1 MKKGITF
8 LITII
13 LIFSLLVIG
22 ISKINK
28 QSQSEEKI
36 KVIATLFPQY
46 DFAKQIGGDKV
57 DVSLLLTPGTE
68 THTYEPTPQDIINVN
83 KADLYIY
90 TGKYMEPW
98 SDKIAN
104 SITSNTQVLDASKN
118 INLINEEQFEKEHDT
133 IDNNEEEYIN
143 EEDVIDDIDLL
154 EDNLNRGEFFYLPA
168 KALHIDSD
176 EEYLSRCLK
185 FYKRNGIMAVGKK
198 INEKN
203 VYEQLPML
211 LKEFK
216 PDIVVITGHDAYYRK
231 KGDAKD
237 IKNYKNSL
245 YFVKAVKAAR
255 NYEKSHEKLVII
267 AGACQSD
274 YEELIKAGANFASS
288 PKRVNIHALDPAI
301 IASTVALTERN
312 KEIDLKKLLEKTKY
326 KEDGMGGLI
335 CNGLMYVGYPR

>member
-1 MKKGITF
+1 MRV
-8 LITII
+8 
-13 LIFSLLVIG
+13 IFFWQFSYTLLVIIILNIEKGDYVTRNSYGNDTVFRVINIKDG
-22 ISKINK
+22 IYYLKGV
-28 QSQSEEKI
+28 E
-36 KVIATLFPQY
+36 VRL
-46 DFAKQIGGDKV
+46 V
-57 DVSLLLTPGTE
+57 
-68 THTYEPTPQDIINVN
+68 
-83 KADLYIY
+83 ADA
-90 TGKYMEPW
+90 E
-98 SDKIAN
+98 
-104 SITSNTQVLDASKN
+104 VLDLRKEEN
-118 INLINEEQFEKEHDT
+118 IKSDDLL
-133 IDNNEEEYIN
+133 
-143 EEDVIDDIDLL
+143 DDIDLL
-154 EDNLNRGEFFYLPA
+154 DDNLDRGEFFYLPA

-211 LKEFK
+211 LKEFR

-237 IKNYKNSL
+237 IKNYKNSA

-255 NYEKSHEKLVII
+255 NYEKSHDKLVII

-312 KEIDLKKLLEKTKY
+312 KEIDLKKLLDKTKY

>member
-1 MKKGITF
+1 MVIFILNIEKGDYVTRNSYNNDTVF
-8 LITII
+8 
-13 LIFSLLVIG
+13 
-22 ISKINK
+22 
-28 QSQSEEKI
+28 
-36 KVIATLFPQY
+36 KVINIKNGIYYL
-46 DFAKQIGGDKV
+46 KGV
-57 DVSLLLTPGTE
+57 EVRL
-68 THTYEPTPQDIINVN
+68 V
-83 KADLYIY
+83 ADAEVTDLR
-90 TGKYMEPW
+90 K
-98 SDKIAN
+98 
-104 SITSNTQVLDASKN
+104 
-118 INLINEEQFEKEHDT
+118 EE
-133 IDNNEEEYIN
+133 NIN
-143 EEDVIDDIDLL
+143 EEDIIDDIDLL
-154 EDNLNRGEFFYLPA
+154 EDNLDRGEFFYLPA